1 MDAATLAWLDQEDA
15 HIGTIIRRYGWF
27 IQYVY
32 GDPMCTE
39 PGCSCSDQD
48 SVPFAY
54 TVGLFGMN
62 HPELLIFGVS
72 QETAGG
78 VLNELGDRIRAGE
91 DLLPGQLVTFERWL
105 GHFRTLAAQDRP
117 RGCAES
123 WRDRVVGKSVLSRPA
138 EVSVPVLQLTYDDK
152 VGRFPWVPGY
162 AAPDMQP
169 RPGTFRA

>member
-1 MDAATLAWLDQEDA
+1 MDVATLAWLDQENA
-15 HIGTIIRRYGWF
+15 HIGAIIRRYGWF

-32 GDPMCTE
+32 GDPICTD

-48 SVPFAY
+48 LVPFAY

-91 DLLPGQLVTFERWL
+91 DLLAGQLITFERWPHKIVPEDVPNP
-105 GHFRTLAAQDRP
+105 G
-117 RGCAES
+117 EI
-123 WRDRVVGKSVLSRPA
+123 VLSANRFYQRSA
-138 EVSVPVLQLTYDDK
+138 GVSVPVLQLTYDDK
-152 VGRFPWVPGY
+152 AGRFPWDPGY
-162 AAPDMQP
+162 AAPGMQP

>member
-32 GDPMCTE
+32 GDPVCTE

-91 DLLPGQLVTFERWL
+91 DLLPGQLVTFERWPHKIVPEDVPNP
-105 GHFRTLAAQDRP
+105 G
-117 RGCAES
+117 EI
-123 WRDRVVGKSVLSRPA
+123 VLSANRFYSRPA
-138 EVSVPVLQLTYDDK
+138 ELSVPVLQLTYDDK
-152 VGRFPWVPGY
+152 AGRFPWNPGY

>member
-1 MDAATLAWLDQEDA
+1 MDAATLARLDQEDA
-15 HIGTIIRRYGWF
+15 HIGAIIRRYGWF

-32 GDPMCTE
+32 GDPICTE

-78 VLNELGDRIRAGE
+78 VLNDLGDRIRAGE
-91 DLLPGQLVTFERWL
+91 DLLPGQMVT
-105 GHFRTLAAQDRP
+105 FRTLAAQDRP

-123 WRDRVVGKSVLSRPA
+123 WRDRVVGKSVLSA
-138 EVSVPVLQLTYDDK
+138 
-152 VGRFPWVPGY
+152 PG
-162 AAPDMQP
+162 
-169 RPGTFRA
+169 

>member
-32 GDPMCTE
+32 GDPICTE

-78 VLNELGDRIRAGE
+78 VLNELGDRIRAGRICCL
-91 DLLPGQLVTFERWL
+91 D
-105 GHFRTLAAQDRP
+105 
-117 RGCAES
+117 S
-123 WRDRVVGKSVLSRPA
+123 WSLSN
-138 EVSVPVLQLTYDDK
+138 
-152 VGRFPWVPGY
+152 VGRTRSSPRMCRILARSCCRQIGSIRARLNSQFPCCS
-162 AAPDMQP
+162 
-169 RPGTFRA
+169 

>member
-32 GDPMCTE
+32 GDPICTE

-91 DLLPGQLVTFERWL
+91 DLLPGQLVTFERWQHKIVPEDVPNP
-105 GHFRTLAAQDRP
+105 G
-117 RGCAES
+117 EI
-123 WRDRVVGKSVLSRPA
+123 VLSANRFYSRPA
-138 EVSVPVLQLTYDDK
+138 ELSVPVLQLTYDDK
-152 VGRFPWVPGY
+152 AGRFPWNPGY